1 MNIEKL
7 LEAYGLD
14 ELKFLKLLE
23 HVTIAELE
31 DDFCLRDP
39 YLFNEQRLYESLGK
53 EDARTVLAE
62 HRMLRTVQILL
73 RMRLDGKEPW
83 MDEVTKVTVQ
93 SAIEVG
99 MRHVELYR
107 KDKP

>member
-1 MNIEKL
+1 MNTEKL

-31 DDFCLRDP
+31 DDFSLCDP

-53 EDARTVLAE
+53 EDA
-62 HRMLRTVQILL
+62 LRVIGQVVEALL
-73 RMRLDGKEPW
+73 GEEYDMRIIGDTITELVERERERGK
-83 MDEVTKVTVQ
+83 
-93 SAIEVG
+93 
-99 MRHVELYR
+99 
-107 KDKP
+107 